1 MAAELVLTA
10 GGGGG
15 GGDGKGGMGEMEPK
29 TQAFTYCPRMNM
41 GLKLTDVIS
50 LF

>member
-15 GGDGKGGMGEMEPK
+15 GGEGKGGMGGDG
-29 TQAFTYCPRMNM
+29 APREAVGWGKLILG
-41 GLKLTDVIS
+41 GLS
-50 LF
+50 RSSCW